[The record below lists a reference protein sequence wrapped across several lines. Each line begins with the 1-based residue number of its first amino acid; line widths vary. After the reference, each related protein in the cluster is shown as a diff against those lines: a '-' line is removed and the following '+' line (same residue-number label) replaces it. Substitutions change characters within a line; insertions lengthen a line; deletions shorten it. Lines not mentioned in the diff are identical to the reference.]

1 MEKQWATLL
10 PFRQQIVQRA
20 TAALRSRHKLD
31 AKAGS
36 DTLLATILL
45 DETPVSGALDLLLSQ
60 RLRAVREI
68 LHAPTTSKRQRRMS
82 RVDPKHQGEDTTK
95 AISEAVHV
103 LLDAVTLAKSIF
115 EKRFSAG
122 ESILAESI
130 RLIQVGEELPVVQT
144 QPVATLGHHRRASR
158 LASISLPL
166 PPRVGLGN
174 GATPPASAVRVIQ
187 SLPSSQILLRYL
199 PNSVTGFTPFI
210 PPAAAPQLKEKLGPW
225 QASAVDV
232 LRETVPAWV
241 QQLSAVSDVWSV
253 RKSLREILSDEEAFE
268 SQIASA
274 LESEW
279 GSRVQEIWTTKL
291 DTIVTSLSSKL
302 TTTAA
307 QVRSGQDSGLDN
319 HCEAFM
325 FSDIHFPAVSAGTG
339 STGTEHFLSSLKK
352 RALFRTPLLDG
363 IMALLE
369 DAAQNIKLDLAGLP
383 SSLYADYREKLK
395 SALHA
400 LVKVL
405 DDVLADAGGHRDA
418 TGSVEAELFVG
429 RIALYLVHA
438 SPFLSDLVGG
448 TEVDLSESTSSPA
461 STLFKFKLTTGG
473 IKSALMETH
482 ASSLVQWQGKSVA
495 RALGLLKPL
504 LKLRQVTSELPSRVS
519 GPATKA
525 LMELSGDVKRLGVP
539 PGVQLPVVENLLRAF
554 IDKARGLD
562 WASVADERAA
572 AQAAF
577 DLAFFLRLSGVPAS
591 DLASDTT
598 VTSLLDKVC
607 FRAARARSGEADNRP
622 PPNCARSSRAWSRN
636 TSAGRSSPSPRSR
649 GTCPP

>member
-1 MEKQWATLL
+1 MVPEQSSEGEDVATMLPVAAHMKLLIDTPEALYSYLSHHDYLSAAFLWLVARVAKDSLADMPESANRVSRRELRRPSTPADQQAYLPLMEKQWATLL

-20 TAALRSRHKLD
+20 TAALRSRHNLD

-36 DTLLATILL
+36 DTLLAIILL
-45 DETPVSGALDLLLSQ
+45 DETPVSEALDLLLSQ

-82 RVDPKHQGEDTTK
+82 RVDSKHQGEDTTK

-122 ESILAESI
+122 ESILVESI
-130 RLIQVGEELPVVQT
+130 RLIQVGEEVPVVQT
-144 QPVATLGHHRRASR
+144 QPVAALGHHRRASR

-166 PPRVGLGN
+166 PPRVALGN
-174 GATPPASAVRVIQ
+174 GATPPVSAVRVIQ

-199 PNSVTGFTPFI
+199 PSSVTGFTPFI

-225 QASAVDV
+225 QSSAVDV

-253 RKSLREILSDEEAFE
+253 RRSLREILSDDEVFEA
-268 SQIASA
+268 QIASA

-302 TTTAA
+302 TAAAA

-339 STGTEHFLSSLKK
+339 GTGTEHFLSSLKK

-363 IMALLE
+363 IMGLLE
-369 DAAQNIKLDLAGLP
+369 DAAQDIKLDLAGLP
-383 SSLYADYREKLK
+383 SSLYGDYREKLK

-438 SPFLSDLVGG
+438 SPFLPDLVGG
-448 TEVDLSESTSSPA
+448 TEVDLSEFLLLLSCQ
-461 STLFKFKLTTGG
+461 
-473 IKSALMETH
+473 H
-482 ASSLVQWQGKSVA
+482 SV
-495 RALGLLKPL
+495 R
-504 LKLRQVTSELPSRVS
+504 
-519 GPATKA
+519 
-525 LMELSGDVKRLGVP
+525 
-539 PGVQLPVVENLLRAF
+539 
-554 IDKARGLD
+554 
-562 WASVADERAA
+562 
-572 AQAAF
+572 
-577 DLAFFLRLSGVPAS
+577 
-591 DLASDTT
+591 
-598 VTSLLDKVC
+598 
-607 FRAARARSGEADNRP
+607 
-622 PPNCARSSRAWSRN
+622 
-636 TSAGRSSPSPRSR
+636 
-649 GTCPP
+649 